1 MPDPEGNG
9 RGAPPRVRRR
19 QTSTS
24 AVLMGPR
31 QLAVRQLAIPSV
43 SEDDGLLRV
52 EATGV
57 CGTDVVSYYGDFDAY
72 DLPRV
77 LGHEVIGRIDAI
89 GPRAAERWG
98 VDVGDRIAIE
108 EYLPCGTCAACLS
121 GEYTTCPSP
130 KYGSR
135 VLSSPPGL
143 WGGYAEY
150 LYLHPQTIVHKV
162 PDHVSALIGQ
172 FFVPLANGL
181 DWVQEVGRLRA
192 GGSLVV
198 IGPGA
203 HGLGCVIAGKETGA
217 GAIGLV
223 GLRRDATRLEVGRR
237 FGADLTLH
245 ADGDEDVVESVRTMT
260 DGRMA
265 DTVVNLAPSPEGLGL
280 AVSLAGERATVV
292 HAAVSSGAMQS
303 VPANQIVR
311 RTLKVVGV
319 RGRPASASAAALKV
333 IASERYPLQLACT
346 HAFPIGQTQAAIEHA
361 RNDPS
366 VVRAIVVPSLEA
378 SEPIRG
384 DDLPAAIGEPL

>member
-1 MPDPEGNG
+1 M
-9 RGAPPRVRRR
+9 
-19 QTSTS
+19 
-24 AVLMGPR
+24 LIGPR
-31 QLAVRQLAIPSV
+31 QLSIQELPVPPVA
-43 SEDDGLLRV
+43 EDDGLLRV

-72 DLPRV
+72 AVPRV

-89 GPRAAERWG
+89 GPRAAARWG
-98 VDVGDRIAIE
+98 VAVGDRIAIE

-121 GEYTTCPSP
+121 GEYTTCPSL

-135 VLSSPPGL
+135 VVSSPPGL

-150 LYLHPQTIVHKV
+150 LYLHPQTIVHRV
-162 PDHVSALIGQ
+162 PDTVSPLIGQ

-217 GAIGLV
+217 AMIGLV
-223 GLRRDATRLEVGRR
+223 GLRRDEMRLEVGRR
-237 FGADLTLH
+237 FGADATFH
-245 ADGDEDVVESVRTMT
+245 ADGEDVVESVRRMT

-265 DTVVNLAPSPEGLGL
+265 DTVVNLAPSPDGLGL
-280 AVSLAGERATVV
+280 AVSLAGDRATVV
-292 HAAVSSGAMQS
+292 HAAVSGGATHL

-311 RTLKVVGV
+311 KTLKVVGV
-319 RGRPASASAAALKV
+319 RGRPASASAAALKL
-333 IASERYPLQLACT
+333 IASERYPLHLACT
-346 HAFPIGQTQAAIEHA
+346 HAFPVDQTEAAIDHA

-366 VVRAIVVPSLEA
+366 VVRAIIVPSLKA
-378 SEPIRG
+378 SESMTGR
-384 DDLPAAIGEPL
+384 AASTAIGDPS